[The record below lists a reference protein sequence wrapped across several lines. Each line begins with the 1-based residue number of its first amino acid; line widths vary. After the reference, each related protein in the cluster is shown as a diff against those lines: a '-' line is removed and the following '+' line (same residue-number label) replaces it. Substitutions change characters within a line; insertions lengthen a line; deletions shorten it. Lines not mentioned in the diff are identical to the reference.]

1 MKTRWIIAAT
11 AAAALALLTLPLI
24 TTTASRASEDR
35 AAAKG
40 DSIAARTATCDADAV
55 KPAKLDFVLEDM
67 NGERVKLSDFKG
79 KVILLN
85 FWATWCGPCEQEIP
99 AFVEMYDRYKDRG
112 FVILGV
118 SIDDPPEALRAYA
131 KSHRMQYPVLQ
142 MQSDVEDAYGPIF
155 GVPMSYFIAR
165 DGSICK
171 RHLGPATRE
180 QVERE
185 LKALL

>member
-11 AAAALALLTLPLI
+11 AAAALALLTLPLV
-24 TTTASRASEDR
+24 TASRSSEGAP
-35 AAAKG
+35 AAMG
-40 DSIAARTATCDADAV
+40 DSVAARTATCDADAV

-67 NGERVKLSDFKG
+67 NGEPVKLADFKG

-131 KSHRMQYPVLQ
+131 KSHHMQYPVLQ
-142 MQSDVEDAYGPIF
+142 MQSDIEDAYGPIF
-155 GVPMSYFIAR
+155 GVPTSFFIAR

-185 LKALL
+185 LEALL

>member
-11 AAAALALLTLPLI
+11 AAAALALLTLPML
-24 TTTASRASEDR
+24 TASRQGEDASPAS
-35 AAAKG
+35 AAG
-40 DSIAARTATCDADAV
+40 SVSARTATCDAEDV

-67 NGERVKLSDFKG
+67 NGERVKIADFKG

-99 AFVEMYDRYKDRG
+99 GFVEMYDQYKDKG

-118 SIDDPPEALRAYA
+118 SIDDPPEALRAFA
-131 KSHRMQYPVLQ
+131 KSHHMQYPVLQ
-142 MQSDVEDAYGPIF
+142 MQSDIEDAYGPIF
-155 GVPMSYFIAR
+155 GVPMSFFIAR

-171 RHLGPATRE
+171 RHLGPASRE

-185 LKALL
+185 IKALL

>member
-1 MKTRWIIAAT
+1 
-11 AAAALALLTLPLI
+11 
-24 TTTASRASEDR
+24 
-35 AAAKG
+35 
-40 DSIAARTATCDADAV
+40 
-55 KPAKLDFVLEDM
+55 
-67 NGERVKLSDFKG
+67 
-79 KVILLN
+79 
-85 FWATWCGPCEQEIP
+85 
-99 AFVEMYDRYKDRG
+99 MYDRYKDRG

-142 MQSDVEDAYGPIF
+142 MQSDIEDAYGPIF